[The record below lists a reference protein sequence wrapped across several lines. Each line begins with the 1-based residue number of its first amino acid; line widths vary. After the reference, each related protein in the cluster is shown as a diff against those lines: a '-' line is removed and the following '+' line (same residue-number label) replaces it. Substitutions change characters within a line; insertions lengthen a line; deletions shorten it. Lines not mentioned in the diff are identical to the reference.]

1 MDVHVKK
8 RDSFQGW
15 GGGGGGEDASCIQ
28 CVWKG
33 ESMHHAYSVF
43 GRERVCIH
51 TVCLC
56 VRNREWK
63 HVYMCVCAYMCMCVC
78 VCLSLCVCVC
88 VCVCVFECVCLSV
101 CV

>member
-1 MDVHVKK
+1 MCRCVGVDVHVKK

-15 GGGGGGEDASCIQ
+15 GVGVGGR
-28 CVWKG
+28 
-33 ESMHHAYSVF
+33 MHHAYSVF

-63 HVYMCVCAYMCMCVC
+63 HVYMCVCAYMCMCVFE
-78 VCLSLCVCVC
+78 CVCVC
-88 VCVCVFECVCLSV
+88 VCVCLCVCLSV